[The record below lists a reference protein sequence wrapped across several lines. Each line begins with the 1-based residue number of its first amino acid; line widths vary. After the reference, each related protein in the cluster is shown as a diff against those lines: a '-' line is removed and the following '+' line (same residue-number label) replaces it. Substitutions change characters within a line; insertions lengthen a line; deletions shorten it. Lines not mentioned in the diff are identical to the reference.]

1 MNTAQNTL
9 TVQEQAQAPCAQ
21 TPSGAPK
28 YRRVLV
34 RLKGKE
40 RPTSVAVR
48 ENQFLEMV
56 KYTHGDEAAAFR
68 ALRKAALSVEER
80 RNGYVSEAVRSKA
93 LASLRGS
100 FRPVRDDAAALLAEE
115 NNAAWSANG

>member
-1 MNTAQNTL
+1 
-9 TVQEQAQAPCAQ
+9 
-21 TPSGAPK
+21 
-28 YRRVLV
+28 V